1 MDPLKIL
8 LVDDSKTARYK
19 LRLALQEQGVEVQ
32 TAESAESALSQVRQ
46 LNPDAILMDHT
57 MPGMTGLDALEIL
70 KGDAETSAIPVVMC
84 SAHEDE
90 AFAARAKRLGALG
103 ILPKSD
109 PAETAKKLP
118 GTLHQIRQNLASAF
132 VSAAP
137 AAAPAAAQRPPER
150 RAAATAP
157 RHTPTPAASQGQI
170 DSMLARRLGT
180 LEQELRAE
188 IETRCQTLEQNIA
201 TSERILIHRIE
212 QATAPTPKPGSDQS
226 GPIAAEAARLAAK
239 ELPALIE
246 QRLDQE
252 RQRLLDELQAKTT
265 GGERAGGS
273 NAAIR
278 KLRVSQYALSA
289 AAALIG
295 AGIAIGV
302 SFMLG

>member
-32 TAESAESALSQVRQ
+32 TAESAESALSQVKR

-70 KGDAETSAIPVVMC
+70 KGDDETSAIPVVMC

-118 GTLHQIRQNLASAF
+118 GTLDQIRQNLASAF

-137 AAAPAAAQRPPER
+137 AAPAAAPAQRPAER
-150 RAAATAP
+150 RHAAAQP
-157 RHTPTPAASQGQI
+157 RQTPAPAASQGQI

-188 IETRCQTLEQNIA
+188 IETRCLTLEQNIA

-212 QATAPTPKPGSDQS
+212 QATAPTAKPGSEQT

-239 ELPALIE
+239 ELPVLIE
-246 QRLDQE
+246 QRLDQA
-252 RQRLLDELQAKTT
+252 RQHILQELQAETN
-265 GGERAGGS
+265 GGQRGGGDE
-273 NAAIR
+273 AIR
-278 KLRVSQYALSA
+278 KLRASQYVLSA

-295 AGIAIGV
+295 ASIAVGV
-302 SFMLG
+302 SFWLG